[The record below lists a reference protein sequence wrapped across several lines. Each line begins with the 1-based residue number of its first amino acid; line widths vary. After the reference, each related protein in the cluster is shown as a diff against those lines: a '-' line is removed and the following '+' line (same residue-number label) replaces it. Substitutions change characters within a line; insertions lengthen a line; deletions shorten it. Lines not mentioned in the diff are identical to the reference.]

1 VSQEK
6 GPSVSVLVP
15 AYNEAETIERVLENV
30 LALDIVQEVIV
41 VDDGS
46 TDDTPRLVEGFTD
59 PRVRLIR
66 QPANAGKTAAIAR
79 AVEEARGKVL
89 IVQDAD
95 LEYDPSEIPHV
106 VAPIL
111 EGRADVVYGS
121 RFLVRR
127 AARVLYYYH
136 YIANQMLTTLSNL
149 LTNLN
154 MTDIETGYK
163 AFRAEVLKPMPFKS
177 AGFGMEVELTASV
190 SQLPLR
196 IYEVPISYY
205 GRTYS
210 EGKKIGFKDGLH
222 ALWYILYFNTLER
235 KSPERR
241 AYREQVRRSLP

>member
-1 VSQEK
+1 V
-6 GPSVSVLVP
+6 
-15 AYNEAETIERVLENV
+15 N
-30 LALDIVQEVIV
+30 V

-46 TDDTPRLVEGFTD
+46 TDDTPRRVETFSD
-59 PRVRLIR
+59 PRVRLLR

-79 AVEEARGKVL
+79 AVEEARGKIL

-127 AARVLYYYH
+127 AARVIYYYH
-136 YIANQMLTTLSNL
+136 YLANQMLTTLSNIF
-149 LTNLN
+149 TNLN

-177 AGFGMEVELTASV
+177 TGFGMEVELTASV

-210 EGKKIGFKDGLH
+210 EGKKIGLRDGLH

-241 AYREQVRRSLP
+241 AYREQVRRNLSERPREHTPPTPTGSQR